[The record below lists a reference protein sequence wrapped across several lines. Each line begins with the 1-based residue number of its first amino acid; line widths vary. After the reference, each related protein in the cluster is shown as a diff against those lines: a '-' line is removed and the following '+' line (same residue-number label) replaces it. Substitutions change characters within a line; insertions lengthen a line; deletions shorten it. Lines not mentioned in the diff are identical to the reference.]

1 MAAGDKVLSSL
12 ATGWY
17 DTLNGVINNYGPN
30 KAGYVVTMNTTA
42 KNIGAGAGEQVVWTG
57 TAPENMTVTSV
68 TANVKVSVGGSSS
81 NYAPTVTF
89 RVAGT
94 IKATLAASSTV
105 GNRTASGLSIAVTK
119 GQTLTLVSAGYTTNN
134 QNTTTFTSG
143 SFTVNNTNVAQ
154 GNKIDATDINNLIA
168 GYTALSSDPL
178 IGDTSQLNTST
189 HATQTVNLF
198 NNIPATVTAGNPV
211 NWTGTADK
219 ANTTN
224 TNISTVTCRNVA
236 TCTFSCSQTGST
248 AHAAT
253 GCTDYHAATGCTNY
267 HAAYGCSN
275 YHAAYSCWESCYVYG
290 YIYVSGWCGL
300 WNGYWNCYVNC
311 YPFEGNYSA
320 YHGAWGCSDYHAAW
334 GSNNYKAA
342 YGCTNY
348 KAFYTSTGTL
358 TIANCSNTT
367 HIDVRCNNNV
377 WSR

>member
-1 MAAGDKVLSSL
+1 
-12 ATGWY
+12 
-17 DTLNGVINNYGPN
+17 
-30 KAGYVVTMNTTA
+30 
-42 KNIGAGAGEQVVWTG
+42 
-57 TAPENMTVTSV
+57 MTVTSV

-143 SFTVNNTNVAQ
+143 SFTFTSTTAAISTVNNTNVAQ

-211 NWTGTADK
+211 N
-219 ANTTN
+219 
-224 TNISTVTCRNVA
+224 
-236 TCTFSCSQTGST
+236 
-248 AHAAT
+248 
-253 GCTDYHAATGCTNY
+253 
-267 HAAYGCSN
+267 
-275 YHAAYSCWESCYVYG
+275 
-290 YIYVSGWCGL
+290 
-300 WNGYWNCYVNC
+300 
-311 YPFEGNYSA
+311 
-320 YHGAWGCSDYHAAW
+320 
-334 GSNNYKAA
+334 
-342 YGCTNY
+342 
-348 KAFYTSTGTL
+348 
-358 TIANCSNTT
+358 
-367 HIDVRCNNNV
+367 
-377 WSR
+377 